1 MKIFSPI
8 IKMLNKMKYPMKF
21 SVIGFIL
28 LVPLLLVSL
37 FYLNTMNDEMK
48 QIEKKM
54 EGATYN
60 TVLKEV
66 LQYSQQ
72 TRALNVSLLTD
83 ASVAKQ
89 LDEVTEKVNQA
100 FEEIEALESE
110 MEYDFSTKEEFQAIQ
125 ENWNT
130 LQQTTWKDSG
140 QITSQYKAYIEGI
153 LNLMTDVTNNSELLL
168 TDSKE
173 MFNLTYN
180 TFIEL
185 PKLTEQFGQMR
196 ALGVSTINSNATD
209 EAQLEQLNM
218 IYFPTQN
225 AIENMNKS
233 SSVIFN
239 NPEFEAAL
247 QQPLNLVKESTET
260 YFEAIDSIAKGAISS
275 TDYSDIATA
284 SNNTN
289 FDFYT
294 ASLDEMEKTLQQHSD
309 NLKQTMMIIFIAL
322 SIIFIVALLLFVS
335 LFLAIRQSIQLLEAG
350 TTKVASGDLNVKVT
364 LNTNDEMKNV
374 ETAFNSMTVQLN
386 ELVREITTSAE
397 HVASSSEELNASAEE
412 ATAAVEHTTTAVNQ
426 MMTDTEIQEV
436 RLNESAQ
443 AMDEMVTGIERI
455 AENSVRI
462 SALTNETTGF
472 ANDGNTTVE
481 KALQQM
487 DIIKQT
493 VGESSGK
500 INELNKQSTKIDSI
514 VRVIT
519 DIADQT
525 NLLALNAAIEAAR
538 AGEHGKGFAVVA
550 DEVRKLAEESRSS
563 AKQIAELIETIQI
576 DTTDSVKMMSLVT
589 DNVDV
594 GIKVTE
600 ETAYKF
606 GHILTSMQTLNPQM
620 EEISATATE
629 FSAQA
634 EQVASAMQHLLEM
647 AKQTSD
653 ATAEIASTSEEQL
666 AIMEEVSSSSNSL
679 SEIAES
685 LQGLVMRFKL

>member
-1 MKIFSPI
+1 MRIFSPI
-8 IKMLNKMKYPMKF
+8 IKLLNKMKYPMKF
-21 SVIGFIL
+21 SIIGSIL
-28 LVPLLLVSL
+28 LVPLLIVSL
-37 FYLNTMNDEMK
+37 FYLNTMNDEME
-48 QIEKKM
+48 QIEKRM

-60 TVLKEV
+60 TVLKDI

-83 ASVAKQ
+83 ASTAKQ
-89 LDEVTEKVNQA
+89 LDEVTEKVDQA
-100 FEEIEALESE
+100 FEEKEVLNSK
-110 MEYDFSTKEEFQAIQ
+110 MEYDFNTKKQFQLIQ
-125 ENWNT
+125 EKWNT
-130 LQQTTWKDSG
+130 LQQTAWKDSE
-140 QITSQYKAYIEGI
+140 QITSQYKDYIEDI

-196 ALGVSTINSNATD
+196 ALGVSIINSNAAD
-209 EAQLEQLNM
+209 EAQIEQLNM

-225 AIENMNKS
+225 AIKNMDKS
-233 SSVIFN
+233 SLVMFN
-239 NPEFEAAL
+239 NPKFEADL
-247 QQPLNLVKESTET
+247 QQPLNLVKEGTET
-260 YFEAIDSIAKGAISS
+260 YFKAIDSIGNRTISA
-275 TDYSDIATA
+275 TDYYEIATE

-294 ASLDEMEKTLQQHSD
+294 ASLDEMEKTLSQQSD
-309 NLKQTMMIIFIAL
+309 KLQQTILILFITLAV
-322 SIIFIVALLLFVS
+322 IFIVSLLLFIS
-335 LFLAIRQSIQLLEAG
+335 LFLAIRQSIKLLEEG
-350 TTKVASGDLNVKVT
+350 TSKVADGDLNVKVA
-364 LNTNDEMKNV
+364 LHTNDEMKNV

-397 HVASSSEELNASAEE
+397 LVASSSEELHASAEE

-426 MMTDTEIQEV
+426 MMTDTEIQEG

-487 DIIKQT
+487 DMIKQT

-653 ATAEIASTSEEQL
+653 ATADIASTSEEQL

-685 LQGLVMRFKL
+685 LQGLVMKFKL

>member
-1 MKIFSPI
+1 
-8 IKMLNKMKYPMKF
+8 
-21 SVIGFIL
+21 
-28 LVPLLLVSL
+28 
-37 FYLNTMNDEMK
+37 
-48 QIEKKM
+48 M

>member
-1 MKIFSPI
+1 MKFFLPI
-8 IKMLNKMKYPMKF
+8 IKLLNKLKYPMKF
-21 SVIGFIL
+21 SVIGIIL

-37 FYLNTMNDEMK
+37 FYLSTMNDEMK
-48 QIEKKM
+48 QIEKRV
-54 EGATYN
+54 EGATCN
-60 TVLKEV
+60 TALKDI

-83 ASVAKQ
+83 TASAKQ
-89 LDEVTEKVNQA
+89 LDEVIEKVNQA
-100 FEEIEALESE
+100 FGEIEKLDSK
-110 MEYDFSTKEEFQAIQ
+110 MEYDFNTKEQFQAIQ
-125 ENWNT
+125 EKWNT

-140 QITSQYKAYIEGI
+140 QITSQYSDYIEDI

-196 ALGVSTINSNATD
+196 ALGVSIINSNAAD
-209 EAQLEQLNM
+209 EVQVEQLNM
-218 IYFPTQN
+218 IYFPTQS
-225 AIENMNKS
+225 AIKNMNKS
-233 SSVIFN
+233 SAVIFN

-247 QQPLNLVKESTET
+247 QQPLDLVKESAET
-260 YFEAIDSIAKGAISS
+260 YFKAIDSIGKGAISA
-275 TDYSDIATA
+275 TDYYDIATA

-289 FDFYT
+289 FEFYT
-294 ASLDEMEKTLQQHSD
+294 ASLEEMEITLQQQSD
-309 NLKQTMMIIFIAL
+309 NLQQTMVIIFITL
-322 SIIFIVALLLFVS
+322 SVIFIVALLLFVS
-335 LFLAIRQSIQLLEAG
+335 LFLAIRQSIKLLEEG
-350 TTKVASGDLNVKVT
+350 TMKVAGGDLNVKVA
-364 LNTNDEMKNV
+364 LHTNDEMKNV
-374 ETAFNSMTVQLN
+374 ETSFNSMIIQLN
-386 ELVREITTSAE
+386 GLVREITTSAE
-397 HVASSSEELNASAEE
+397 HVASSSEELHASAEE

-443 AMDEMVTGIERI
+443 AMNEMVTGIERI

-487 DIIKQT
+487 DMIKQT
-493 VGESSGK
+493 VGKSSEK
-500 INELNKQSTKIDSI
+500 INDLNKQSTKIDSI
-514 VRVIT
+514 VRVIS

-538 AGEHGKGFAVVA
+538 AGENGKGFAVVA
-550 DEVRKLAEESRSS
+550 DEVRKLAEESRGS

-647 AKQTSD
+647 AKQTSE

-666 AIMEEVSSSSNSL
+666 AIMEEVSSSANSL

-685 LQGLVMRFKL
+685 LQSLVMQFKL